1 MTPRTPADSFA
12 DAAKALLQ
20 EHDLTD
26 LLLRLTR
33 DATRFA
39 GGDAAGLLVRAGAG
53 LEVLSS
59 TSHAATQL
67 ELFQA
72 MSTEG
77 PCVDVL
83 EAGAPVVVAGRR
95 EIVDRWPTVGRAIV
109 DAGFN
114 GVHASPV
121 AWQGGTIGGLN
132 LFRRAEQPPD
142 AEQRRTAQAFADML
156 ALAMVQPDRPAEQD
170 VDRRLA
176 RALGGRVTVE
186 QAKGVLAQ
194 QHGLDMA
201 AAYEELVDR
210 STREGRTLTD
220 TAREVIGR
228 AQQRP

>member
-39 GGDAAGLLVRAGAG
+39 GGDAAGLLVRTGTT

-59 TSHAATQL
+59 TSHAVTQL
-67 ELFQA
+67 ELYQA

-77 PCVDVL
+77 PCAEVL
-83 EAGAPVVVAGRR
+83 ATGEPVVVAGSR
-95 EIVDRWPTVGRAIV
+95 EIVDRWPGVGRAIV
-109 DAGFN
+109 DAGF
-114 GVHASPV
+114 GSVHASPV
-121 AWQGGTIGGLN
+121 AWQGGTLGALN
-132 LFRRAEQPPD
+132 MFRRTEQPPD
-142 AEQRRTAQAFADML
+142 DSQRRTAQAFGDML
-156 ALAMVQPDRPAEQD
+156 ALVVVRPERLAAQD

-176 RALGGRVTVE
+176 RALGGRVAVE

-194 QHGLDMA
+194 QLGLDMA
-201 AAYEELVDR
+201 AAYEELIDR
-210 STREGRTLTD
+210 SARRGRTLTD
-220 TAREVIGR
+220 TARDVIRR
-228 AQQRP
+228 AHQRP

>member
-39 GGDAAGLLVRAGAG
+39 GADAAGLLVRAGAG
-53 LEVLSS
+53 LELLSS

-67 ELFQA
+67 EVSQA
-72 MSTEG
+72 LTTEG
-77 PCVDVL
+77 PCVELL
-83 EAGAPVVVAGRR
+83 ETGEPLVVAGRG
-95 EIVDRWPTVGRAIV
+95 EILDRWPTVGRVIV
-109 DAGFN
+109 DAGFAS
-114 GVHASPV
+114 VHASPV

-156 ALAMVQPDRPAEQD
+156 ALAVVQPERLAEQE
-170 VDRRLA
+170 VDRRVA
-176 RALGGRVTVE
+176 RALGGRVAVE

-210 STREGRTLTD
+210 SVRQSRTLTD
-220 TAREVIGR
+220 TARDVIR
-228 AQQRP
+228 LAQRP